1 MKLLLLKAA
10 ACRYRTISIYNHDDS
25 PDKSGGSRS
34 RIYKTRR
41 GDSDLAQGGAKR
53 NPGINKRSLK
63 YIRTLEGWKLNTTKG
78 EQNENYGL

>member
-1 MKLLLLKAA
+1 MPLL
-10 ACRYRTISIYNHDDS
+10 YNLFTTMMAP

-34 RIYKTRR
+34 RIYKPRR